1 MRPSATAAPKMT
13 RRYRRGDRLM
23 REGQPLTFN
32 IAVASNG
39 VFTLPAALLAQLA
52 DGTLALSAQQTDAA
66 GNVSAVASATVVL
79 DRVGDAVVTGLAASD
94 GA

>member
-1 MRPSATAAPKMT
+1 MT